1 MVVAAGL
8 GGLVVQRGGGDAG
21 SSATTAG
28 ASAELRTRAPQADAP
43 LVAVASGTAYT
54 RARLTAQVETLL
66 AARPGASDR
75 ATPRGLLA
83 TPAGLRGCV
92 NALGATGAPLAV
104 DLATFDGS
112 AAAVFVLPA
121 AGGGREVWVVS
132 PSCRPGADGTRYFT
146 RLP

>member
-1 MVVAAGL
+1 MAV
-8 GGLVVQRGGGDAG
+8 
-21 SSATTAG
+21 
-28 ASAELRTRAPQADAP
+28 P
-43 LVAVASGTAYT
+43 LSPPAAVATGTAYT
-54 RARLTAQVETLL
+54 RARLTTQVQALL
-66 AARPGASDR
+66 ADRRVAGAGPT
-75 ATPRGLLA
+75 APRGRLA
-83 TPAGLRGCV
+83 TPAGLRDCV

-112 AAAVFVLPA
+112 PAAIFVLPA